1 MQSQSS
7 SSFVG
12 ALVGRGVGLGV
23 TGAASP
29 PSLVIA
35 MSAHPTKTS
44 LFSYVSQRY
53 ERIVCAEALVDSGI
67 LSL

>member
-1 MQSQSS
+1 MKADDSPS
-7 SSFVG
+7 
-12 ALVGRGVGLGV
+12 LE
-23 TGAASP
+23 TSP

-44 LFSYVSQRY
+44 LFSYVSHRY

-67 LSL
+67 LSCGRGSA